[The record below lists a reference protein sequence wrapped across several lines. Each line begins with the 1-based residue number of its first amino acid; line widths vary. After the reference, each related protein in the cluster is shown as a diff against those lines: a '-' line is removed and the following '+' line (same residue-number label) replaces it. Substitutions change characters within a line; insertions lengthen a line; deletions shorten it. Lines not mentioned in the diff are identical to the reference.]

1 MKVYIVFL
9 ALLIV
14 HISFMAF
21 NHDMG
26 RYLMLQNLFKN
37 TSEECA
43 AEAALLLDEEE
54 FYKGRIIFLKDNQD
68 SERALKVVCQSI
80 GLSQGYS
87 LTLEYEDDSTSYGPN
102 NPDNNPRVTATIN
115 VDVST
120 LFQTRLFDETVIT
133 RISCYEVL

>member
-1 MKVYIVFL
+1 MKIYIVFL

-14 HISFMAF
+14 HVGFMSF
-21 NHDMG
+21 NQDMG

-43 AEAALLLDEEE
+43 AQAALLLDEEE
-54 FYKGRIIFLKDNQD
+54 FYKGRVIFLKDNQD
-68 SERALKVVCQSI
+68 SERALKVVCQRI

-87 LTLEYEDDSTSYGPN
+87 LTLDYEDDSTSYSHN

-133 RISCYEVL
+133 RISCYEIL